1 MLYTNCDILKEKI
14 NRLYNES
21 QPFFF
26 AINYEMTEG
35 YLVEKP
41 LNQSEI
47 YFYFP
52 TGKNKSSQPP
62 TNVDVEFEVIP
73 NNRESYKSKFENLQ
87 KYLQNGEI
95 SYVNL
100 TERTQIKTN
109 LNLENIF
116 SLSNSPYQIYV
127 PNRFVCFSPER
138 FIKIEDGKISTNP
151 MKGTIDASLPN
162 AEKIIIEDKKEIE
175 EHNVAVSLII
185 SELESVAT
193 DVEVVR
199 HRYIDNIHTN
209 RKNLLQVSS
218 EVVGTLKE
226 ECKNSIGD
234 TIFSLLPGASII
246 GEPKQKAVEIIREVE
261 KIDRNYYC
269 GIAGYFDGKTLDSAV
284 LIRFI
289 EQDNNNLYF
298 RSGGGVTAK
307 SNCENEYQEV
317 LNKVYLSFA

>member
-21 QPFFF
+21 RPFFF
-26 AINYEMTEG
+26 AINYEMSEG
-35 YLVEKP
+35 YLLENP
-41 LNQSEI
+41 QSQSEI
-47 YFYFP
+47 YFDFP
-52 TGKNKSSQPP
+52 TAKNKTSQPL

-95 SYVNL
+95 SYANL
-100 TERTQIKTN
+100 TERTPIKTN
-109 LNLENIF
+109 LSLENIF
-116 SLSNSPYQIYV
+116 SLSNSLYQIYV

-138 FIKIEDGKISTNP
+138 FVKIENGKISTNP
-151 MKGTIDASLPN
+151 MKGTIDASLPD
-162 AEKIIIEDKKEIE
+162 AEKIILEDKKEIE
-175 EHNVAVSLII
+175 EHNAAVSLI
-185 SELESVAT
+185 SKELEVVAT
-193 DVEVVR
+193 DVKVAR
-199 HRYIDNIHTN
+199 HRYIDNIRTN

-226 ECKNSIGD
+226 ECKHSIGD
-234 TIFSLLPGASII
+234 TLFSLLPGASII

-261 KIDRNYYC
+261 IIDRNYYC
-269 GIAGYFDGKTLDSAV
+269 GIAGYFDGKMLDSAV

-289 EQDNNNLYF
+289 EQDNNDFYF

-317 LNKVYLSFA
+317 LNKVYLPFK